1 MTAPPNSALAYS
13 PDAAPGAAPASSAVR
28 QLRLTDFR
36 NYRQLRLD
44 CGSEPVVL
52 VGPNGAGKTNLL
64 EALSL
69 LVPGRGLRR
78 ARLDEICRRV
88 IGPRASGPQEAGEIL
103 RPGSGQAAAVPATT
117 TWAVAATLDT
127 PDGRIAIGTGLEP
140 ARNSGTLR
148 RAVRIDGRPAASQ
161 TVLGLHVAAVWLTP
175 QLDRLFLDG
184 PGERR
189 RFLDRLVT
197 ALHPQHAGD
206 AAAYDNAMRQR
217 SRLLA
222 EGNGDRHWA
231 TALEDTMA
239 RHGVALAANRAD
251 TVQRLDAAARLG
263 VGPFPRASLAMAGEI
278 DDWVASL
285 PAIDA
290 EDRLRARLAASRL
303 RDGESGTT
311 SYGPHRSDLAV
322 RHLDLDLPAA
332 EGSTG
337 QQKALLVSIA
347 LAHARLVAL
356 LRGSAPLLLLDEIAA
371 HLDAERR
378 AALFDEV
385 LALGVQSWM
394 TGTDAEL
401 FAPLAGRA
409 QLLRVADGTISA
421 A

>member
-1 MTAPPNSALAYS
+1 MTAPPINALAYS
-13 PDAAPGAAPASSAVR
+13 PDAVTGAAPAFLAVR

-44 CGSEPVVL
+44 CDLAPVVL
-52 VGPNGAGKTNLL
+52 VGANGAGKTNLL
-64 EALSL
+64 EALSF

-78 ARLDEICRRV
+78 ARLDEVCRRT
-88 IGPRASGPQEAGEIL
+88 RSEEAA
-103 RPGSGQAAAVPATT
+103 PVS
-117 TWAVAATLDT
+117 WAVAATLDT
-127 PDGRIAIGTGLEP
+127 PDGRLAIGTGLEP
-140 ARNSGTLR
+140 ARSEASLPR
-148 RAVRIDGRPAASQ
+148 RVVRIDGRPAASQ
-161 TVLGLHVAAVWLTP
+161 TALGLHVAAVWLTP

-206 AAAYDNAMRQR
+206 VAAYENALRQR
-217 SRLLA
+217 ARLLG
-222 EGNGDRHWA
+222 EGNRDRHWF

-263 VGPFPRASLAMAGEI
+263 VGPFPRAALAMAGEI
-278 DDWVASL
+278 DGWIAAMA
-285 PAIDA
+285 AIDA
-290 EDRLRARLAASRL
+290 EDRLRAQLASNRL
-303 RDGESGTT
+303 RDAEAGTT
-311 SYGPHRSDLAV
+311 SCGPHRSDLAV

-356 LRGSAPLLLLDEIAA
+356 SRGRPPLLLLDEIAA

-385 LALGVQSWM
+385 VALGVQSWM
-394 TGTDAEL
+394 TGTDADL
-401 FAPLAGRA
+401 FKPLAGRA
-409 QLLRVADGTISA
+409 QLLRVADGSIA
-421 A
+421 AN

>member
-1 MTAPPNSALAYS
+1 MTAPPINALAYS
-13 PDAAPGAAPASSAVR
+13 PDAVTGAAPALLAVR

-44 CGSEPVVL
+44 CDITPVVM

-64 EALSL
+64 EALSF

-78 ARLDEICRRV
+78 AKLDEVCRRT
-88 IGPRASGPQEAGEIL
+88 RTDE
-103 RPGSGQAAAVPATT
+103 PAPTS
-117 TWAVAATLDT
+117 WAVAATLDT
-127 PDGRIAIGTGLEP
+127 PDGRLAIGTGLEP
-140 ARNSGTLR
+140 ARSEASLPR
-148 RAVRIDGRPAASQ
+148 RVVRIDGRPAASQ
-161 TVLGLHVAAVWLTP
+161 TALGLHVAAVWLTP

-206 AAAYDNAMRQR
+206 VAAYENALRQR
-217 SRLLA
+217 ARLLG
-222 EGNGDRHWA
+222 EGNRDPHWF

-263 VGPFPRASLAMAGEI
+263 VGPFPRAALAMAGEI
-278 DDWVASL
+278 DGWIAAMAAL
-285 PAIDA
+285 DA
-290 EDRLRARLAASRL
+290 EDRLRAQLAANRL
-303 RDGESGTT
+303 RDAEAGTT
-311 SYGPHRSDLAV
+311 SCGPHRSDLAV

-356 LRGSAPLLLLDEIAA
+356 SRGRPPLLLLDEIAA

-385 LALGVQSWM
+385 VALGVQSWM
-394 TGTDAEL
+394 TGTDADL
-401 FAPLAGRA
+401 FKPLAGRA
-409 QLLRVADGTISA
+409 QLLRVADGSIA
-421 A
+421 AN

>member
-1 MTAPPNSALAYS
+1 MTARPSYALAHS
-13 PDAAPGAAPASSAVR
+13 SDAAAGAAPAVLAVR
-28 QLRLTDFR
+28 QLRLSDFR
-36 NYRQLRLD
+36 NYRQLRLE
-44 CGSEPVVL
+44 CERAPVVL

-64 EALSL
+64 EALSFL
-69 LVPGRGLRR
+69 APGRGLRR
-78 ARLDEICRRV
+78 ARLDEICRRARN
-88 IGPRASGPQEAGEIL
+88 GEPDAAS
-103 RPGSGQAAAVPATT
+103 
-117 TWAVAATLDT
+117 WAVAATLDT
-127 PDGRIAIGTGLEP
+127 PDGRLAIGTGLEP
-140 ARNSGTLR
+140 GRSEGSPLR
-148 RAVRIDGRPAASQ
+148 RAVRIDGRPAQSQ
-161 TVLGLHVAAVWLTP
+161 TALGLHVAAVWLTP
-175 QLDRLFLDG
+175 QLDRLFQDG

-197 ALHPQHAGD
+197 ALHPEHAGD
-206 AAAYDNAMRQR
+206 AAAYENAMRQR

-222 EGNGDRHWA
+222 EGNRDPHWF

-251 TVQRLDAAARLG
+251 TVHRLDAAARLG
-263 VGPFPRASLAMAGEI
+263 VGPFPRASLAMAGEV
-278 DDWVASL
+278 DDWLSGM
-285 PAIDA
+285 PALDA
-290 EDRLRARLAASRL
+290 EDRLRSGLAASRL
-303 RDGESGTT
+303 RDAESGTT

-332 EGSTG
+332 DGSTG

-356 LRGSAPLLLLDEIAA
+356 LRGCAPLLLLDEIAA

-385 LALGVQSWM
+385 VALGVQSWM

-409 QLLRVADGTISA
+409 QVLHLADGSIA
-421 A
+421 AA

>member
-1 MTAPPNSALAYS
+1 MTAPPINALAYS
-13 PDAAPGAAPASSAVR
+13 PDAVTGAAPALLAVR

-44 CGSEPVVL
+44 CDIAPVVL

-64 EALSL
+64 EALSF

-78 ARLDEICRRV
+78 AKLDEVCRRTRSEE
-88 IGPRASGPQEAGEIL
+88 PAPAS
-103 RPGSGQAAAVPATT
+103 
-117 TWAVAATLDT
+117 WAVAATLDT
-127 PDGRIAIGTGLEP
+127 PDGRLAIGTGLEP
-140 ARNSGTLR
+140 ARSEASLPR
-148 RAVRIDGRPAASQ
+148 RVVRIDGRPAASQ
-161 TVLGLHVAAVWLTP
+161 TALGLHLAAVWLTP

-197 ALHPQHAGD
+197 ALHPEHAGD
-206 AAAYDNAMRQR
+206 VAAYENALRQR
-217 SRLLA
+217 ARLLG
-222 EGNGDRHWA
+222 EGNRDPHWF

-263 VGPFPRASLAMAGEI
+263 VGPFPRAALAMAGEI
-278 DDWVASL
+278 DGWIAAMA
-285 PAIDA
+285 AIDA
-290 EDRLRARLAASRL
+290 EDRMRAQLASNRL
-303 RDGESGTT
+303 RDAEAGTT
-311 SYGPHRSDLAV
+311 SCGPHRSDLAV

-356 LRGSAPLLLLDEIAA
+356 SRGRPPLLLLDEIAA

-385 LALGVQSWM
+385 VALGVQSWM
-394 TGTDAEL
+394 TGTDADL
-401 FAPLAGRA
+401 FKPLAGRA
-409 QLLRVADGTISA
+409 QLLRVADGSIA
-421 A
+421 AN

>member
-1 MTAPPNSALAYS
+1 MTAPPINALAYS
-13 PDAAPGAAPASSAVR
+13 PDAVTGAAPAFLAVR

-44 CGSEPVVL
+44 CDTAPVVL

-64 EALSL
+64 EALSF

-78 ARLDEICRRV
+78 ARLDEVCRRT
-88 IGPRASGPQEAGEIL
+88 RGEE
-103 RPGSGQAAAVPATT
+103 PDPTA
-117 TWAVAATLDT
+117 WAVAATLDT

-140 ARNSGTLR
+140 AKSEASLPR
-148 RAVRIDGRPAASQ
+148 RVVRIDGRPAASQ
-161 TVLGLHVAAVWLTP
+161 TALGLHVAAVWLTP

-197 ALHPQHAGD
+197 ALHPEHAGD
-206 AAAYDNAMRQR
+206 VAAYENALRQR
-217 SRLLA
+217 SRLLG
-222 EGNGDRHWA
+222 EGNRDPHWF

-278 DDWVASL
+278 DGWLAAMAAL
-285 PAIDA
+285 DA
-290 EDRLRARLAASRL
+290 EDRLRGELAHSRL
-303 RDGESGTT
+303 RDAEAGTT
-311 SYGPHRSDLAV
+311 SCGPHRSDLAV

-332 EGSTG
+332 DGSTG

-356 LRGSAPLLLLDEIAA
+356 SRGRPPLLLLDEIAA

-385 LALGVQSWM
+385 VALGVQSWM
-394 TGTDAEL
+394 TGTDADL
-401 FAPLAGRA
+401 FKPLAGRA
-409 QLLRVADGTISA
+409 QLLRVVDGSIA
-421 A
+421 AN

>member
-1 MTAPPNSALAYS
+1 MTAPPINALAYS
-13 PDAAPGAAPASSAVR
+13 PDAVTGAAPALLAVR

-36 NYRQLRLD
+36 NYRRLRLD
-44 CGSEPVVL
+44 CDTAPVVL
-52 VGPNGAGKTNLL
+52 VGANGAGKTNLL
-64 EALSL
+64 EALSF

-78 ARLDEICRRV
+78 ARLDEVCRRQ
-88 IGPRASGPQEAGEIL
+88 IGGNRAGEE
-103 RPGSGQAAAVPATT
+103 PAPAS
-117 TWAVAATLDT
+117 WAVAATLDT
-127 PDGRIAIGTGLEP
+127 PEGRLAIGTGLEP
-140 ARNSGTLR
+140 AKSEATLPR
-148 RAVRIDGRPAASQ
+148 RVVRIDGRPAASQ

-197 ALHPQHAGD
+197 ALHPEHAGD
-206 AAAYDNAMRQR
+206 VAAYENALRQR
-217 SRLLA
+217 ARLLG
-222 EGNGDRHWA
+222 EGNRDPHWF

-278 DDWVASL
+278 DGWIASMAAL
-285 PAIDA
+285 DA
-290 EDRLRARLAASRL
+290 EDRLRAELAASRL
-303 RDGESGTT
+303 RDAEAGTT
-311 SYGPHRSDLAV
+311 SCGPHRSDLGV

-356 LRGSAPLLLLDEIAA
+356 SRGRPPLLLLDEIAA
-371 HLDAERR
+371 HLDAEHR
-378 AALFDEV
+378 AGLFDEV
-385 LALGVQSWM
+385 MALGVQSWM
-394 TGTDAEL
+394 TGTDADL
-401 FAPLAGRA
+401 FKPLAGRA
-409 QLLRVADGTISA
+409 QILRVADGSIA
-421 A
+421 AN